1 MDRHSTAPGSQP
13 RTSRIAVAE
22 HADASSPA
30 ASGTQKVI
38 YAAILANAGIAVS
51 KFIAA
56 AVTGSASMVAEG
68 VHSAVDTGN
77 ELLLLIGL
85 RRSMHRPDTAHPFG
99 YGKAQYVWAMIVA
112 LSIFTFGG
120 GISIYHGILSLR
132 DPHPIE
138 DPFWSYL
145 VLVVAAVFE
154 AYSWLVSRRELN
166 QRRREGEN
174 LWQTVRRSQDPAVFT
189 VVIEDSAAL
198 VGIAI
203 ALAGIGLGQLLDNPY
218 IDPAASILIGLVLIC
233 AAIILAR
240 EIGGLIIGESLD
252 KETLDQVRQTILREP
267 DVELVGRLLSM
278 QLGSEQVLLVAEVS
292 FRRGMRVEEL
302 DQAIARLQHAVSSR
316 FPSIAKVFFDALDR

>member
-1 MDRHSTAPGSQP
+1 MDRHSSSTAQRP
-13 RTSRIAVAE
+13 RNSRITVAE
-22 HADASSPA
+22 QAATSSSAP
-30 ASGTQKVI
+30 SGTQKVI
-38 YAAILANAGIAVS
+38 YAAILANAGIAIS

-68 VHSAVDTGN
+68 IHSAVDTGN

-85 RRSMHRPDTAHPFG
+85 RRSMQRPDSAHPFG

-112 LSIFTFGG
+112 LSIFTLGG
-120 GISIYHGILSLR
+120 GVSIYHGILSLR

-138 DPFWSYL
+138 NPFWSYL
-145 VLVVAAVFE
+145 VLIVAAAFE
-154 AYSWLVSRRELN
+154 GYSWLVSRKELA
-166 QRRREGEN
+166 QRRRDGEN

-189 VVIEDSAAL
+189 VFIEDSAAL

-218 IDPAASILIGLVLIC
+218 IDPSASILIGLVLIC

-252 KETLDQVRQTILREP
+252 KETLDQVRQTVLREP

-292 FRRGMRVEEL
+292 FKRGMRVEEL
-302 DQAIARLQHAVSSR
+302 DQAISRLQHAVSSS
-316 FPSIAKVFFDALDR
+316 FPVITKVFFDALER

>member
-1 MDRHSTAPGSQP
+1 
-13 RTSRIAVAE
+13 
-22 HADASSPA
+22 
-30 ASGTQKVI
+30 
-38 YAAILANAGIAVS
+38 
-51 KFIAA
+51 
-56 AVTGSASMVAEG
+56 
-68 VHSAVDTGN
+68 
-77 ELLLLIGL
+77 
-85 RRSMHRPDTAHPFG
+85 
-99 YGKAQYVWAMIVA
+99 MIVA